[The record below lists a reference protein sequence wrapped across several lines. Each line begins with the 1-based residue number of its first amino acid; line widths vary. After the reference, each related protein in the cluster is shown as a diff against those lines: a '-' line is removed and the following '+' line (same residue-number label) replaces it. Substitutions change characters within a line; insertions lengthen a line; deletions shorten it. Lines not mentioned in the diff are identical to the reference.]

1 MDEERAHKQARI
13 SIERVKGGAKNGMSL
28 GARAS
33 ARRDRWGNNA
43 GKQRYNPSAAGGSG
57 HIDYDEG
64 ERRVEG
70 RAN

>member
-13 SIERVKGGAKNGMSL
+13 SIERVKGEQKMGMSL

-33 ARRDRWGNNA
+33 ARRDRWGYNA

-57 HIDYDEG
+57 HIDYEEG
-64 ERRVEG
+64 AARREPG
-70 RAN
+70 